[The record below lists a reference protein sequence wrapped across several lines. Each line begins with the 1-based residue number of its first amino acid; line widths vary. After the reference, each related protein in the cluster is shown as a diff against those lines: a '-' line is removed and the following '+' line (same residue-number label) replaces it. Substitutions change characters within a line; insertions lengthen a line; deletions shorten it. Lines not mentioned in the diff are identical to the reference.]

1 MKTLI
6 LGSHDE
12 WVLKYYILA
21 RVYLRIAHTM
31 FSVAVVA
38 YCYWLSGGFKQ

>member
-12 WVLKYYILA
+12 WVLKYYLLA
-21 RVYLRIAHTM
+21 RVYLRIAHTV
-31 FSVAVVA
+31 FSVGSRSLLLLVIR
-38 YCYWLSGGFKQ
+38 WF